1 VCVCVCVY
9 SCACVRV
16 CVCVCVCTRVR
27 ACVCVCVYV
36 CVCARAWWHKAD
48 NSVNLAMEDTAFTN
62 QRDRGIEKE
71 KEEEKRSA
79 QVQRLENV
87 DDELVGTTGST

>member
-1 VCVCVCVY
+1 
-9 SCACVRV
+9 
-16 CVCVCVCTRVR
+16 
-27 ACVCVCVYV
+27 
-36 CVCARAWWHKAD
+36 
-48 NSVNLAMEDTAFTN
+48 MEDTAFTN